1 MSNQQQKPKRGRVIA
16 VALAVTCAC
25 GAASLAAAEG
35 GRVEAPKPQHVVVN
49 QVRVNADGLRV
60 YLDPTTGK
68 VKQPTPGEIRVL
80 DQALASLPAHEL
92 KNVQA
97 TQYADGT
104 VSVSLQGAYMNY
116 ALVRVN
122 ADGSMSQACVD
133 DAATADNFLNGAA
146 PAAEEQ

>member
-16 VALAVTCAC
+16 AALAVTCAC

-49 QVRVNADGLRV
+49 QVRVNADGVRV

-68 VKQPTPGEIRVL
+68 IKQPTRDEIRAL
-80 DQALASLPAHEL
+80 DQAIASLPSHEL
-92 KNVQA
+92 KNIQA
-97 TQYADGT
+97 TQYSDGT
-104 VSVSLQGAYMNY
+104 VSVSLQGAYLNY

-122 ADGSMSQACVD
+122 ANGSLSQACVD
-133 DAATADNFLNGAA
+133 DANSADTFLNGAA